1 MTNPSFNKRLLF
13 FFFRLS
19 EFFFYP
25 LLGRARFRG
34 RCWAAIWL
42 SRLCWPKRS

>member
-1 MTNPSFNKRLLF
+1 MLVHIRIFCNKEMEDLIFVAMSLYT

-19 EFFFYP
+19 EFFYP

-34 RCWAAIWL
+34 RC
-42 SRLCWPKRS
+42 